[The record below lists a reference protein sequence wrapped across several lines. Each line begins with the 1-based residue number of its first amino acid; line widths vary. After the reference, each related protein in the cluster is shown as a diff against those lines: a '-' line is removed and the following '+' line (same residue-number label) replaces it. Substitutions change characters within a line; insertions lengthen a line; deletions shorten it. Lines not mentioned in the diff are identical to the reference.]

1 MKRKLLY
8 VILCFISMI
17 SYGQQWVNVGAPQ
30 FTNIASDAAITF
42 DTVGIPYVVYA
53 DETAGN
59 IPKVKYFDGTNWVDV
74 GGALSNDSANKFAIA
89 INPNDGQPWVVYR
102 RTTNNQI
109 RLYGFNGTSWVEKP
123 NVLNYASDNSEY
135 LTLIY
140 NSSYAEFLIRT
151 HDHSQYNATWRTVG
165 YRTNNNTWAA
175 ASPVGC
181 GRSTSNN
188 VVASD
193 KLGNYVY
200 SNANIGNNFPGFYQG
215 RIVASNTN
223 FNKTVGGL
231 SRRAV
236 MAGNFWVAHIS
247 SPLGLEFYEM
257 STSRPTP
264 QVSVN
269 AQDHLLS
276 LDRDYSDNKLY
287 LGYANTSDEYAV
299 ETYNINGSVWSS
311 LASTG
316 ISTNT
321 SGFFAKTIVNEFEDV
336 VYVMYRENNRVSVL
350 KYEPAPALARYYV
363 DANVVGGNGSGD
375 SWSNAMTNINDA
387 LLAADETTTEVWV
400 AQGTYSPT
408 GGRTA
413 TFNILTDDLEIYG
426 GFDGTENS
434 IAERD
439 VFANETILSGDLNNN
454 DTGVDYTGMN
464 RTDNT
469 YHVIQLNANNVTL
482 DGLTIKDGHANAT
495 SGLNA
500 QGGAILISVTSS
512 GLILK
517 NCNIIDNVSVNGG
530 AIKST
535 FDTNASVVIENCKFQ
550 NNVGKYACGAYLLAN
565 NNRSLTIDITN
576 TLFSNNISKDVSGT
590 SQGYTGSSVWLRAHG
605 TNSNVT
611 TTITNCT
618 FANNT
623 DIATHP
629 SSTQRGTLAVSR
641 NTSNNSTH
649 NVIISNSIIYNN
661 IGTGNI
667 TTLDIN
673 RGHVNYPS
681 SVLVYNSIGEDNFS
695 TINTSNLTNTS
706 NANPLF
712 TDATNGDFT
721 LQVASPAVDSG
732 DNTKVPSG
740 IVSDLLGNQRVFN
753 SIVDLGVYEFGAPSL
768 SSSTQQLESNYVKLY
783 PNPTNHILNIQ
794 MSQELEKA
802 TIYSVLG
809 TKVLERT
816 SSVINVS
823 TLKAGIY
830 ILEIEAVNGS
840 KLTKR
845 FIKK

>member
-1 MKRKLLY
+1 MKRQLLY
-8 VILCFISMI
+8 VILCFVSIM

-42 DTVGIPYVVYA
+42 DIVGTPYVVYA
-53 DETAGN
+53 DEAAGN

-102 RTTNNQI
+102 RTANNQI

-140 NSSYAEFLIRT
+140 NSAYAEFLIRT
-151 HDHSQYNATWRTVG
+151 HDHSQYNANWRTVG

-175 ASPVGC
+175 ASPVDC

-200 SNANIGNNFPGFYQG
+200 SNANIGFNQSGFYQG
-215 RIVASNTN
+215 RIAASNTN

-269 AQDHLLS
+269 TQDHLLS

-375 SWSNAMTNINDA
+375 SWANAMTNLNDA

-400 AQGTYSPT
+400 AQGTYRPT

-413 TFNILTDDLEIYG
+413 TFNILVDDLEIYG

-434 IAERD
+434 VAERD
-439 VFANETILSGDLNNN
+439 VFVNQTILSGDLNNN

-464 RTDNT
+464 RGDNT
-469 YHVIQLNANNVTL
+469 YHVMQLNANNVTL
-482 DGLTIKDGHANAT
+482 DGLTIKDGHANAA

-517 NCNIIDNVSVNGG
+517 NCNIVDNVSVNGG

-535 FDTNASVVIENCKFQ
+535 FDTNATVVIENCKFQ
-550 NNVGKYACGAYLLAN
+550 NNVGRYGCGAYLITN
-565 NNRSLTIDITN
+565 NNRALTINITN
-576 TLFSNNISKDVSGT
+576 SLFSNNVSKDFSGT

-605 TNSNVT
+605 TNSSIS

-629 SSTQRGTLAVSR
+629 NSTQRGTLAVSR

-695 TINTSNLTNTS
+695 TINTSNLINTS
-706 NANPLF
+706 NADPLF
-712 TDATNGDFT
+712 INASSNDFT
-721 LQVASPAVDSG
+721 LQSGSPAVDAG
-732 DNTKVPSG
+732 DNSSLPAG
-740 IVSDLLGNQRVFN
+740 ITIDLLGNQRIFN
-753 SIVDLGVYEFGAPSL
+753 STVDMGAYEFGATTL
-768 SSSTQQLESNYVKLY
+768 GTNDVIIENEFKMY
-783 PNPTNHILNIQ
+783 PNPTSSILNIEMNADVEKVTVYNLQ
-794 MSQELEKA
+794 GQKLLESNLN
-802 TIYSVLG
+802 TID
-809 TKVLERT
+809 
-816 SSVINVS
+816 VS
-823 TLKAGIY
+823 TIANGIY
-830 ILEIEAVNGS
+830 VIKVQITSGRFLI
-840 KLTKR
+840 KR
-845 FIKK
+845 FIKE